1 MTDRLITIG
10 IDFGGVLSINDSSNQ
25 IHRNTLIDMPAAKEA
40 IIELSKTCRL
50 YLVSHCGKQRA
61 IETKQSLVE
70 SGLAEYF
77 TELYF
82 VKKPEYKSEITR
94 YLYCDIII
102 DDTKSV
108 LDNIC
113 LHDNKITPI
122 LFTNNWDEIMKII
135 PTIGKKEKEKFEL
148 IDINKYCYI
157 V

>member
-10 IDFGGVLSINDSSNQ
+10 IDFGGVLSVNDYSDSF
-25 IHRNTLIDMPAAKEA
+25 HRNTAIDMPGAKEA

-61 IETKQSLVE
+61 IETKQSLIE
-70 SGLAEYF
+70 NGLADYF
-77 TELYF
+77 CGLYF

-94 YLYCDIII
+94 YLCCHAMI
-102 DDTKSV
+102 DDTKAI

-113 LHDNKITPI
+113 LYDDKITPI
-122 LFTNNWDEIMKII
+122 LFTNNWNEIIKII
-135 PTIGKKEKEKFEL
+135 STIGKNEKGKYEL
-148 IDINKYCYI
+148 TGINKYCYI

>member
-25 IHRNTLIDMPAAKEA
+25 IHKNTLIDMPGAKEA
-40 IIELSKTCRL
+40 IVELSKTCRL

-70 SGLAEYF
+70 SGLDKYF

-82 VKKPEYKSEITR
+82 VKKPEYKSEISR
-94 YLYCDIII
+94 YLCCDAMI
-102 DDTKSV
+102 DDTKYI

-113 LHDNKITPI
+113 LHDDKITPI
-122 LFTNNWDEIMKII
+122 LFSNNWNEIMKII
-135 PTIGKKEKEKFEL
+135 DTISKKEKEKFEL
-148 IDINKYCYI
+148 IDINIYCYL

>member
-10 IDFGGVLSINDSSNQ
+10 IDFGGVLSVNDCSNCF
-25 IHRNTLIDMPAAKEA
+25 HRNTAIDMSGAEEA
-40 IIELSKTCRL
+40 IVELSKTCRL

-61 IETKQSLVE
+61 IETKESLIE
-70 SGLAEYF
+70 SGLANYF
-77 TELYF
+77 RGLYF

-148 IDINKYCYI
+148 IDINIYCYL